1 MVYTSCITFVLTFSL
16 DIAKDASTI
25 KVLISIIGVVYVL
38 PPPQHVFQVFHN
50 YVSCYEL
57 SQSFA
62 VKILDDELGD
72 IGLDEIRAGGNELV
86 QRSVVPIAQGIIPP
100 VKEIGI

>member
-38 PPPQHVFQVFHN
+38 PPQHVFQVFHN
-50 YVSCYEL
+50 YVSCQEL

>member
-1 MVYTSCITFVLTFSL
+1 MVYTSCITFALTFSL

-25 KVLISIIGVVYVL
+25 KVLISIIGVVYL
-38 PPPQHVFQVFHN
+38 FQVFHN

-57 SQSFA
+57 SQSFT

-86 QRSVVPIAQGIIPP
+86 QRSVVPVAQGIIPP

>member
-1 MVYTSCITFVLTFSL
+1 MVYTSCITFALTFSL

-38 PPPQHVFQVFHN
+38 PPQHVFQVFHN

-86 QRSVVPIAQGIIPP
+86 QRSIVPVAQGIIPP

>member
-25 KVLISIIGVVYVL
+25 KVQISIIGVVYVL
-38 PPPQHVFQVFHN
+38 PPQHVFQVFHN

-57 SQSFA
+57 SQSFV

-86 QRSVVPIAQGIIPP
+86 QRSIVPVAQGIIPP

>member
-1 MVYTSCITFVLTFSL
+1 MYYVCLNILIRHRKRCIYHKGADFNHWSCICFT
-16 DIAKDASTI
+16 
-25 KVLISIIGVVYVL
+25 
-38 PPPQHVFQVFHN
+38 PPQHIFQVFHN
-50 YVSCYEL
+50 YVSCQEL

-86 QRSVVPIAQGIIPP
+86 QRSVVPVAQGIIPP